1 MWAGPDLAQKGWADL
16 SPIVLSVFW
25 SGPDPSQTSG
35 LGQHQPDLKRNK
47 TGGGGL
53 FSPSHPH
60 ACRTIFV
67 PHAGGDEAEDER
79 KKMEGEEELP
89 GAEEAVPCW
98 SDCFAGSA
106 AVEAGGGVVAHER
119 QLQVAVL
126 LFQAAERERFL
137 LFPSPLVFR
146 FFLSLLSLSSGFS
159 LCTPCLFFLKFPP
172 LFQASP
178 YSFLPLC
185 ISFPLFLFSPSSLS
199 FFLSPGAG
207 VEWYL

>member
-1 MWAGPDLAQKGWADL
+1 
-16 SPIVLSVFW
+16 
-25 SGPDPSQTSG
+25 
-35 LGQHQPDLKRNK
+35 
-47 TGGGGL
+47 
-53 FSPSHPH
+53 
-60 ACRTIFV
+60 
-67 PHAGGDEAEDER
+67 
-79 KKMEGEEELP
+79 MEGEEELP

-199 FFLSPGAG
+199 FFFVPWCWRWVVFIGQRERGRPYCRPIATHG
-207 VEWYL
+207 E